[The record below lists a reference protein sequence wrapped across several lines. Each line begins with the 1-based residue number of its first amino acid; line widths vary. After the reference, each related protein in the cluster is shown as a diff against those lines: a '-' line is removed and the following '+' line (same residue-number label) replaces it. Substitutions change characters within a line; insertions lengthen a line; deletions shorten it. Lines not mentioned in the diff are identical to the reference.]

1 VRVATHVESA
11 TDYAVKIMTLPR
23 EGKPAVGDA
32 ATREE
37 ILNEVAILA
46 KVVHPNCLRFK
57 ARVQTVVGRVV
68 KDSAKQGGLVLEPGV
83 CQCVT
88 VQCRSHATCASA
100 RCVVCA
106 GVVC

>member
-1 VRVATHVESA
+1 VRVATHVEST

-57 ARVQTVVGRVV
+57 ARAQTVVGRAV
-68 KDSAKQGGLVLEPGV
+68 KDSAKHGGLVLEPGV
-83 CQCVT
+83 LPVCDCAV
-88 VQCRSHATCASA
+88 CSHATCASA

>member
-1 VRVATHVESA
+1 MRVATHLESA

-57 ARVQTVVGRVV
+57 ARAQTM
-68 KDSAKQGGLVLEPGV
+68 GGGW
-83 CQCVT
+83 
-88 VQCRSHATCASA
+88 
-100 RCVVCA
+100 
-106 GVVC
+106 